1 MKNLLLDCLSFF
13 GTTMLARR
21 PMESNCEEVE
31 ETAGEHESFGK
42 SFVEMEKK
50 GSVYGV
56 LLPLQEKRLDQAI
69 KRSRKYLLNEQDR
82 EEGFWIAE
90 LEANTTLTSEYI
102 MFQHYMGI
110 RDKGKERKAVQSLL
124 GTQQPDGGWNI
135 YYGGPSDLSTTIEA
149 YFAMKLTGACME
161 EPCMEKAKKFI
172 LQNGGILKSR
182 VFTRIFLALF
192 GEYPWSA
199 LPVMPVEAILLPNA
213 AYVNIYELSSWS
225 RSVIVPLLIIY
236 GKKPVVAI
244 NETARIPELYVEPEE
259 ERDYSMPFEGFK
271 LSWKNFF
278 IAMDKCMKIIGKFPW
293 KPLRSKAMK
302 KAEAWI
308 LQHQDHSGDWGG
320 IIPAMMNSIIALKC
334 LGYDQNSPIIK
345 KGLQAIANFRIETTD
360 SLSLQSC
367 ISPVW
372 DTAITL
378 NALLE
383 SGMPADHPDLVKAGN
398 WMLEKQVRV
407 KGDWRVKNPNAEP
420 GGWAFEFVNEH
431 YPDNDDTAE
440 VLRALNRIK
449 FPEQEKAKK
458 EMDRGFRWLMSMQ
471 SENGGW
477 GAFDKDNTKK
487 ILNEIPF
494 ADLESLLDPPTS
506 DVTARILWM
515 LGDFGYDK
523 NFPPAKAAIGFLKRN
538 QEYDG
543 AWYGRWGVNYIYGTF
558 LALQGLK
565 AIGED
570 MNQGYIQK
578 AVNWLKAH
586 QNEDG
591 GWGETCES
599 YRDPS
604 LRGQGKN
611 TASQTA
617 WAILG
622 LLVAGECDSSFVK
635 RGVDYLLRM
644 QNDDGTWD
652 ENEYT
657 GTGFPKYFFIKYHM
671 YRNNFPLLALSSYR
685 NLAENLF

>member
-1 MKNLLLDCLSFF
+1 
-13 GTTMLARR
+13 
-21 PMESNCEEVE
+21 
-31 ETAGEHESFGK
+31 
-42 SFVEMEKK
+42 
-50 GSVYGV
+50 
-56 LLPLQEKRLDQAI
+56 
-69 KRSRKYLLNEQDR
+69 
-82 EEGFWIAE
+82 
-90 LEANTTLTSEYI
+90 
-102 MFQHYMGI
+102 
-110 RDKGKERKAVQSLL
+110 
-124 GTQQPDGGWNI
+124 
-135 YYGGPSDLSTTIEA
+135 
-149 YFAMKLTGACME
+149 
-161 EPCMEKAKKFI
+161 
-172 LQNGGILKSR
+172 
-182 VFTRIFLALF
+182 
-192 GEYPWSA
+192 
-199 LPVMPVEAILLPNA
+199 
-213 AYVNIYELSSWS
+213 
-225 RSVIVPLLIIY
+225 
-236 GKKPVVAI
+236 
-244 NETARIPELYVEPEE
+244 
-259 ERDYSMPFEGFK
+259 MPFEGFK

-458 EMDRGFRWLMSMQ
+458 EMDCGFHWLMSMQ

-599 YRDPS
+599 YRNPS

-671 YRNNFPLLALSSYR
+671 YRNNFPLLALSNYR